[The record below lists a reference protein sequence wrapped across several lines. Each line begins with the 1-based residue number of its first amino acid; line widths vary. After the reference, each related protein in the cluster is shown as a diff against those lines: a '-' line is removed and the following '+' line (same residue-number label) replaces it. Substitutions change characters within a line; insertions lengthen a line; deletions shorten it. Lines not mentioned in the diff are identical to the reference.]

1 VAEQLAIFDDETAK
15 YILQAIAAIKDKG
28 LLGPGFG
35 EGTKSE
41 RLENTVTN
49 SLEPTLVYNDSGSA
63 VPAYGLMQ
71 MTTTLDEENRSYV
84 KVKQPID
91 STLLRCPL
99 LINGPTEIEIGGY
112 GMAQPGPVYRLL
124 HDGGTYVAGDR
135 LGAKIGTFT
144 ATYGALY
151 SVIGADA
158 IDSNV
163 VRVMFDTSAF
173 YGKTKAGGLTA
184 ATPANVYFVDADGTV
199 TSREY
204 LAETKISNIAGDT
217 LIALIPMYGRL
228 FASEIC

>member
-1 VAEQLAIFDDETAK
+1 MADFAAFDEELALEIVETHNA
-15 YILQAIAAIKDKG
+15 LLASG
-28 LLGPGFG
+28 LLDRIRK
-35 EGTKSE
+35 EGLPSQS
-41 RLENTVTN
+41 VTN
-49 SLEPTLVYNDSGSA
+49 ANAPIYFRNDSGATIPS
-63 VPAYGLMQ
+63 YGLIQ
-71 MTTTLDEENRSYV
+71 MVSTVEDTGNFIT
-84 KVKQPID
+84 VKQPID
-91 STLLRCPL
+91 STLLRSPL
-99 LINGPTEIEIGGY
+99 LINGPYEVAANGFGV
-112 GMAQPGPVYRLL
+112 AQPGPVYRLL

-135 LGAKIGTFT
+135 LGAKTGTFT

-158 IDSNV
+158 IDTNI

-184 ATPANVYFVDADGTV
+184 ATPANVYFVDAAGTV

-204 LAETKISNIAGDT
+204 LAETKVSNIAGDT